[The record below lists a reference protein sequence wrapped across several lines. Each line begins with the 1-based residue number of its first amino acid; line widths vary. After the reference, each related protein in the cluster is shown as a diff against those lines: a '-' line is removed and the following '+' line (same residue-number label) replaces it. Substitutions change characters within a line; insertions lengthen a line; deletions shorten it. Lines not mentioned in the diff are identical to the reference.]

1 MRPHLIQIEA
11 ELFQAC
17 ARWARAEVIGIDTE
31 FVRERTYYPQPALI
45 QVADAQ
51 SVVLIDVAELK
62 DSISLMEILA
72 APAPLK
78 VMHAFG
84 EDLEVIQLAA
94 RCEPDAVFD
103 TQLAGAFSG
112 YGFSL
117 GYRGL
122 VETLLGVAVDKGE
135 TRSDWLR
142 RPLSASQLRY
152 AALDAEYLLPM
163 YEKLDRELHT
173 LGRRAWLE
181 EEEKHVRRARERDKR
196 PELAY
201 LKVKDR
207 QRLKPTD
214 HALLRMLAEWRERE
228 AMARNRPRR
237 HVLADS
243 VLVAIAQSRPRSVD
257 ALRNL
262 DGLANPAASRYA
274 EAILSRVDSASEHDV
289 GKADVP
295 LDLRPFSGT
304 LKRLKRVVKDQADK
318 LKMPPEL
325 LANRR
330 ALESLL
336 LAALDDDPAPL
347 PPEFLGWRSE
357 VITGAL
363 LDCIQQSEAPSS

>member
-1 MRPHLIQIEA
+1 MEPRLITTA
-11 ELFQAC
+11 SALRQAC
-17 ARWARAEVIGIDTE
+17 SRWGQAPAIGIDTE
-31 FVRERTYYPQPALI
+31 FVRERTFYPLPALI
-45 QVADAQ
+45 QVADAEG
-51 SVVLIDVAELK
+51 VILIDVPALK
-62 DSISLMEILA
+62 DPSPLAEILM
-72 APAPLK
+72 APVPIK

-84 EDLEVIQLAA
+84 EDLEVIGLAA
-94 RCEPDAVFD
+94 GCEPDAVFD
-103 TQLAGAFSG
+103 TQLAGAFCG

-122 VETLLGVAVDKGE
+122 VEALLGITLDKGE

-142 RPLSASQLRY
+142 RPLSQAQLRY

-163 YEKLDRELHT
+163 HELLNRDLTT
-173 LGRRAWLE
+173 LGRRSWLE

-207 QRLKPTD
+207 QRLKPGD
-214 HALLRMLAEWRERE
+214 HALLRVLAEWRERE

-243 VLVAIAQSRPRSVD
+243 LLVAIAQSRPRSEGS
-257 ALRNL
+257 LRAL
-262 DGLANPAASRYA
+262 DGISARTASRYA
-274 EAILSRVDSASEHDV
+274 GAILRRVDSVSGNDV
-289 GKADVP
+289 GEADVRV
-295 LDLRPFSGT
+295 DLRASSGAMR
-304 LKRLKRVVKDQADK
+304 RLRRTVKAQAEK

-330 ALESLL
+330 ALEAL
-336 LAALDDDPAPL
+336 LAAVVHGNQGPL
-347 PPEFLGWRSE
+347 PAEFLGWRAA

-363 LDCIQQSEAPSS
+363 LRSIDQAKTQSD